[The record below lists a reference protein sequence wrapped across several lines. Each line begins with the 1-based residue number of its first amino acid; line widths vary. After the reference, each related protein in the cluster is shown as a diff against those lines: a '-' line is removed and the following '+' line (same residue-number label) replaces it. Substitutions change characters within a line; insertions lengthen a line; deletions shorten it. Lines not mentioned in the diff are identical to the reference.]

1 MFETLVQMLHE
12 QRETISQKWDE
23 TSRRQL
29 IQYLES
35 YLKSGE
41 VMDEFFILCGE
52 KFPKPTAST
61 RTRYEHGDSDD
72 NDDVKILVNE
82 IVEAIRKPSLK
93 SGKNEAVE
101 SVKKPSFNSEKKE
114 K

>member
-1 MFETLVQMLHE
+1 MFETLVKMLHE
-12 QRETISQKWDE
+12 QREIISQKWDE

-52 KFPKPTAST
+52 KFPKKTERIRSEGKEKLTPV
-61 RTRYEHGDSDD
+61 G
-72 NDDVKILVNE
+72 VKKIVNE
-82 IVEAIRKPSLK
+82 LVEAI
-93 SGKNEAVE
+93 
-101 SVKKPSFNSEKKE
+101 KKPSSKPEKKE